1 MGTHLAHRGA
11 KPFRLGTRWA
21 GGRAALCASLLLS
34 GLLAGCAAR
43 EGDVAPAL
51 TAAPAA
57 PVWPSPP
64 DVARYALAGVLIGE
78 QDFVAPEDRESS
90 GARTAFEWIVGL
102 VVGPRRYKELR
113 RPVAGLVRDDGSV
126 LVVDAGHKGVA
137 VFDMVAKRF
146 EIWDEAAPGVG
157 FVSPVAIAEDGSGG
171 YLVTDAE
178 LRRVI
183 RLDALG
189 KPAGDFGGGI
199 LTRPTG
205 IARDPLTGTIY
216 VADTGAHDIKA
227 FDESGLLIDTV
238 AGPGRGVGRLNTPTH
253 MVFHEGRLY
262 VADTL
267 NFRVQAFNRDG
278 TPVFDFGELGL
289 SVGNM
294 SRPKGVAI
302 GGEGRIYVVESYYD
316 YLLIF
321 DSSGQLLLPIGG
333 TGREVGQF
341 YLPAGVWT
349 DNQHRVYVA
358 DMFNGRIIVLAELTE
373 MEARP

>member
-1 MGTHLAHRGA
+1 M
-11 KPFRLGTRWA
+11 
-21 GGRAALCASLLLS
+21 LLLA

-51 TAAPAA
+51 TVTPAA
-57 PVWPSPP
+57 PVWPAPP

-78 QDFVAPEDRESS
+78 QDFVAPEKRERS

-113 RPVAGLVRDDGSV
+113 RPVAGLVRADGSV

-137 VFDMVAKRF
+137 VFDMVARRF
-146 EIWDEAAPGVG
+146 EIWDEAGPGYG
-157 FVSPVAIAEDGSGG
+157 FVSPVAIVEDGGGG
-171 YLVTDAE
+171 YLVTDSE
-178 LRRVI
+178 LRRVV

-189 KPAGDFGGGI
+189 KPAGDFGGGV

-216 VADTGAHDIKA
+216 VADTGAHDVKA
-227 FDESGLLIDTV
+227 FDAAGVLIGTI
-238 AGPGRGVGRLNTPTH
+238 AGPGRGTGRLNTPTH
-253 MVFHEGRLY
+253 MVFHQDRLY
-262 VADTL
+262 VTDTL
-267 NFRVQAFNRDG
+267 NFRVQAFDRDG

-302 GGEGRIYVVESYYD
+302 GGDGRIYVVESYYD
-316 YLLIF
+316 HLLIF
-321 DSSGQLLLPIGG
+321 DSAGKFLLPIGG

-341 YLPAGVWT
+341 FLPAGVWT
-349 DNQHRVYVA
+349 DDRRRVYVA
-358 DMFNGRIIVLAELTE
+358 DMFNGRIIVLSELTGLE
-373 MEARP
+373 TGQ

>member
-1 MGTHLAHRGA
+1 MEFARRGA
-11 KPFRLGTRWA
+11 NLFITY
-21 GGRAALCASLLLS
+21 RAQGAAAEEVADEIRALDT
-34 GLLAGCAAR
+34 GCVTCPVDVNSSADLERRVGEAR
-43 EGDVAPAL
+43 ERCG
-51 TAAPAA
+51 
-57 PVWPSPP
+57 
-64 DVARYALAGVLIGE
+64 G
-78 QDFVAPEDRESS
+78 
-90 GARTAFEWIVGL
+90 
-102 VVGPRRYKELR
+102 
-113 RPVAGLVRDDGSV
+113 
-126 LVVDAGHKGVA
+126 
-137 VFDMVAKRF
+137 
-146 EIWDEAAPGVG
+146 
-157 FVSPVAIAEDGSGG
+157 GG
-171 YLVTDAE
+171 YLGTDSE
-178 LRRVI
+178 LRRVV

-189 KPAGDFGGGI
+189 KPAGDFGGGV

-227 FDESGLLIDTV
+227 FDESGRLIDTV

-321 DSSGQLLLPIGG
+321 DQSGQLLLPIGG

-358 DMFNGRIIVLAELTE
+358 DMFNGRIIVLTELTE

>member
-1 MGTHLAHRGA
+1 MSAV
-11 KPFRLGTRWA
+11 
-21 GGRAALCASLLLS
+21 LLLA

-57 PVWPSPP
+57 AVWPSPP

-78 QDFVAPEDRESS
+78 QDFVDPEARESS
-90 GARTAFEWIVGL
+90 GARTAFEWVVGL

-113 RPVAGLVRDDGSV
+113 RPVAGLVRADGSV

-171 YLVTDAE
+171 YLVTDSE
-178 LRRVI
+178 LRRVV

-189 KPAGDFGGGI
+189 KPTGDFGGGA

-227 FDESGLLIDTV
+227 FDEAGLLIDTV
-238 AGPGRGVGRLNTPTH
+238 AGPGRGAGRLNTPTH
-253 MVFHEGRLY
+253 MIFHEDRLY
-262 VADTL
+262 VVDTL
-267 NFRVQAFNRDG
+267 NFRVQVFDRDG
-278 TPVFDFGELGL
+278 SPVFDFGELGL

-316 YLLIF
+316 HLLIF
-321 DSSGQLLLPIGG
+321 DHAGKLLLPIGG

-349 DNQHRVYVA
+349 DDQHRVYVA
-358 DMFNGRIIVLAELTE
+358 DMFNGRIIVLSELTGLE
-373 MEARP
+373 VGQ